1 MAKYLY
7 GASVQGIQDFIFKT
21 NKLIEV
27 IGASEIVKAI
37 DTMINIYKP
46 DVIVMQAAGNIK
58 VIFHNKD
65 ELQKVVKN
73 FPKEIMQNAF
83 GITISQA
90 VIIIHGDE
98 PTKDEIDTLEKK
110 LKIQR
115 NKPAI
120 PLDLHSNILELY
132 PKTARPIWA
141 DSKESLDV
149 ATQQKHDEYAKWFKK
164 EREKNPKL
172 QELKELTAL
181 SNGKNKIAII
191 HADGNGLGELLPNL
205 KEKTN
210 LTITEFSQKLD
221 TATHKAFERASAG
234 VEKIRP
240 VILGG
245 DDMSVVC
252 DANIAL
258 EFTKDFLK
266 YFEEET
272 QKELKFK
279 LTACAGIAY
288 SNNKYPLH
296 YALHLAE
303 ALTSQTK
310 KHAKALR
317 EKEKLDFV
325 PSSLMFHNIQSSNF
339 QSWDKFIQDELTI
352 TNDTQTIH
360 LDFGPY
366 YLEHK
371 EQPQIQDFIHTVEAY
386 RCEGSP
392 ISRLRSWLSEL
403 YKDNQSAKDMLERIN
418 IITQEKD
425 RWNCEIMDNNLK
437 IFNKNLSQ
445 NNLIVPKDGEQKTP
459 IYDVLQILSTTE
471 AKR

>member
-7 GASVQGIQDFIFKT
+7 GASVQGIQEFIFKT
-21 NKLIEV
+21 NKLIEI

-37 DTMINIYKP
+37 DSMIDDYHP
-46 DVIVMQAAGNIK
+46 DKIIMQAAGNIK
-58 VIFHNKD
+58 VIFYDKNKL
-65 ELQKVVKN
+65 EKVVKN
-73 FPKEIMQNAF
+73 FPKEVMQKAF

-90 VIIIHGDE
+90 VVEINNDE
-98 PTKDEIDTLEKK
+98 PTINEINTLEKK
-110 LKIQR
+110 LKMQR
-115 NKPAI
+115 NKPSL
-120 PLDLHSNILELY
+120 PLDLHINILELY
-132 PKTARPIWA
+132 PKTARPSWA
-141 DSKESLDV
+141 NSKEKFDV
-149 ATQQKHDEYAKWFKK
+149 ATQQKHNEYAKWFKK
-164 EREKNPKL
+164 ENNPKL
-172 QELKELTAL
+172 QEFKELTAL
-181 SNGKNKIAII
+181 SNSKNKIAVI
-191 HADGNGLGELLPNL
+191 HADGNGLGELLPEL

-210 LTITEFSQKLD
+210 LTLTEFSKKLD
-221 TATHKAFERASAG
+221 DATHEAFKKASQG
-234 VEKIRP
+234 KEKIRP

-245 DDMSVVC
+245 DDMSVIC

-272 QKELKFK
+272 QKQLNYK
-279 LTACAGIAY
+279 LTACAGIAF

-303 ALTSQTK
+303 ALTSQAK

-317 EKEKLDFV
+317 KEESLEFV
-325 PSSLMFHNIQSSNF
+325 PSSLLFHNIQSSNF
-339 QSWDKFIQDELTI
+339 QSWEKFIQDELTI
-352 TNDTQTIH
+352 KNDTQEIR

-366 YLEHK
+366 YLDYQ
-371 EQPQIQDFIHTVEAY
+371 EQAQIQDFIYTVDAY

-403 YKDNQSAKDMLERIN
+403 YKDNQGAKDMLERIN
-418 IITQEKD
+418 TITEEKN

-437 IFNKNLSQ
+437 IFHKNISQ
-445 NNLIVPKDGEQKTP
+445 ENLIVSKDGQQKTP

-471 AKR
+471 VKQ